1 MPVNKLGKY
10 ELIQELGRGAMG
22 IVYRARDPIINRL
35 VALKTII
42 KGVAQDPD
50 LLQRFYREAQSAGG
64 LQHPN
69 IVTIYDMGEEAG
81 TPYIAMELVEGESLE
96 QLIARRPPLPLSLKL
111 TYAIQACRAFDYAH
125 KRGIIHRDIK
135 PGNMMISKEG
145 TVKVVDF
152 GIARVLQSSKTQ
164 TGMLIGTFAYM
175 APEQYHGEHADE
187 RSDLWS
193 FGVLLYEL
201 VCYQRP
207 FKGDSPANLMHSIC
221 DQVPASLREAAADC
235 PPELGTVLCRVLEK
249 SPADRYQTME
259 DLLLELD
266 PICKSLQSATVAKLV
281 QQSHDLVEQG
291 DYPQARDILRQALQ
305 VESTNSQARNL
316 LDKVNTELRRIM
328 IRPKAQ
334 ELVEKGLALFEDGRI
349 QEARDEVENALR
361 LDPSFE
367 AAQELQRRLQQ
378 ALDRSQLVSQYLEAT
393 KLRLAEGLPEEA
405 EHLLSKVLELE
416 PSNKVAKG
424 LQEKVIKEKA
434 ERERRI
440 RLLDTMQ
447 QARSLWTLQKYTDC
461 IQLLSELLRE
471 FPHEEEILR
480 LLETAR
486 EEEAEQVRRQSLE
499 KARSLLVAGRHE
511 ECTALIIEIQKQFPN
526 DGEIALRNWARF
538 YAEC

>member
-1 MPVNKLGKY
+1 MSIPSRTVTCAVNKLGKY
-10 ELIQELGRGAMG
+10 ELLQELGRGAMG

-42 KGVAQDPD
+42 KDVAADPD

-69 IVTIYDMGEEAG
+69 IVTIYDMGEESG

-96 QLIARRPPLPLSLKL
+96 QIIARRTALPLSLKL
-111 TYAIQACRAFDYAH
+111 TYAIQACRALDYAH
-125 KRGIIHRDIK
+125 KRGIVHRDIK
-135 PGNMMISKEG
+135 PGNMMLSKDG

-152 GIARVLQSSKTQ
+152 GIARVLQTSKTQ

-201 VCYQRP
+201 VTYRRP
-207 FKGDSPANLMHSIC
+207 FKGDSPATLMHSIC
-221 DQVPASLREAAADC
+221 DQDPASMREGTPDC
-235 PPELGTVLCRVLEK
+235 PAELDAVLRKVLQK

-281 QQSHDLVEQG
+281 EQGHELVEQG
-291 DYPQARDILRQALQ
+291 DYPQARDVLRQALQ
-305 VESTNSQARNL
+305 VESTNSQARSL
-316 LDKVNTELRRIM
+316 LDKVNTELRRLL
-328 IRPKAQ
+328 IRPQAQ
-334 ELVEKGLALFEDGRI
+334 QLVEKGLALFEAGRF
-349 QEARDEVENALR
+349 QDAREEVESALR
-361 LDPSFE
+361 LDPGFE

-378 ALDRSQLVSQYLEAT
+378 ELDRSQLISQYLQAT

-405 EHLLSKVLELE
+405 DHLLAKVLELE
-416 PSNKVAKG
+416 PSNKSAKV
-424 LQEKVIKEKA
+424 LLAEVVREKA

-440 RLLDTMQ
+440 RLLETMQ
-447 QARSLWTLQKYTDC
+447 QARSLWTLQKYGEC
-461 IQLLSELLRE
+461 IQLLTELQRE

-486 EEEAEQVRRQSLE
+486 EEQAEQGRRQSLE
-499 KARSLLVAGRHE
+499 RARSLLAAGRHQ
-511 ECTALIIEIQKQFPN
+511 ECTALLLQTP
-526 DGEIALRNWARF
+526 GAVSR
-538 YAEC
+538 